1 MWVVIHFGVEEIGI
15 CDSNLVFIINLK
27 KKKKPTLDSAVPG
40 AKPGVIHI

>member
-1 MWVVIHFGVEEIGI
+1 MVIYFGVEEIGI
-15 CDSNLVFIINLK
+15 CHSNLVFIINL